1 VNLKVSLNFLRAEIA
16 PSPSRKI
23 KSRKK
28 GREGGMG
35 GGGNGKAICIYITS
49 FWNTASGA
57 AVESIQDALTDT
69 TT

>member
-1 VNLKVSLNFLRAEIA
+1 MNLKVSLNFLRAEIA

-28 GREGGMG
+28 GREGGI